1 MEYLL
6 SKLLFLSLAG
16 AAAVGLTWI
25 AVRAGQNRL
34 SKRWSYYIWLL
45 PLLAFVLPMPGV
57 QLARTELPVNLPAYQ
72 EATTPA
78 AAPDTVQPVQE
89 AAPAQNPPQAA
100 QPEQAAAAPAVRQGA
115 GWPAKAWWL
124 LAAMVWAA
132 GALAIVC
139 YRAVLRARF
148 ARRLRVICEAPGEW
162 ETDMFLQLCAEMGI
176 KKPPAFWRVPA
187 GVSPFITGIRRP
199 RIVLPDTVTQAE
211 LPLVLRHELTHYKR
225 HDLLYRAAV
234 YAVSAIHWFNPAV
247 YVMQRL
253 VEREMELSC
262 DEAALA
268 SMEYEQRRQYGLSVL
283 MLMKRNRM
291 IVPGTAFLSESRQDM
306 QKRMEGIM
314 TKKTYGLWAKISAI
328 ALAAVMMCST
338 TALSAGISHAN
349 PVKNTYGVKYDA
361 SIGKFTYLMETP
373 DEEVLADNTGSG
385 QAAIRA
391 SFVNTPL
398 QKSFY
403 ASVEAP
409 EYRLYGVTQTQEHR
423 DANITVIDNAPRE
436 TISAQAEI
444 RMDQLLLTVNDGRS
458 WIGRFTVT
466 LNGETI
472 LEQAYGVLTD
482 VPSGNQKNMTRLNV
496 YDDTA
501 GKVLSLYSMRF
512 DMDSEA
518 ILEGAKA
525 DGALRE
531 AFFGSAEYKTTPLC
545 QMTALSLPQSTCPWF
560 VQPDETTDEELS
572 TVFYYNTA
580 LGKLDWAGSMANT
593 PYGIE
598 TDLADD
604 FTFTGDSAHGRFF
617 VLWHNQRV
625 AEFTGTLSGLNGSAG
640 DTLALRSDDG
650 AYSAELVFWE
660 TEQPIEVTEPT
671 EPPATLSEAFRQG
684 AERQWRHI
692 TTADFPFT
700 VTLNPDKKSV
710 TLAYKEESGF
720 EGWTASMATYPSS
733 ADEPYIWEDIGSN
746 QGQNTFTFSV
756 LDTGVRHYINFSAY
770 NTLPNAKITE
780 GELIFKL
787 LDGELFYTN
796 GTQTTYSHP
805 TLTGED
811 ALPYMME
818 FCNPLRRLQR

>member
-1 MEYLL
+1 MAYLM
-6 SKLLFLSLAG
+6 SRVLFLSLAG

-45 PLLAFVLPMPGV
+45 PLLSFVLPIPGL
-57 QLARTELPVNLPAYQ
+57 QPTRPELPANLPVYQ

-78 AAPDTVQPVQE
+78 AAPETVQPVQE
-89 AAPAQNPPQAA
+89 AAPVQNPPQGA
-100 QPEQAAAAPAVRQGA
+100 QLEQAAAVPAMRRGV
-115 GWPAKAWWL
+115 GWSAKAWWL

-132 GALAIVC
+132 GALAILF

-176 KKPPAFWRVPA
+176 KKPPTFWRVHA

-283 MLMKRNRM
+283 MLMKRNRT
-291 IVPGTAFLSESRQDM
+291 IVPGTAFLSERRQDM

-328 ALAAVMMCST
+328 ALAAAMVCST
-338 TALSAGISHAN
+338 TALSAGISQAN
-349 PVKNTYGVKYDA
+349 PVKSTYGVKYDA
-361 SIGKFTYLMETP
+361 SIGRFMYLVETP
-373 DEEVLADNTGSG
+373 DGEVLADNTGSG

-403 ASVEAP
+403 ASVAVP

-423 DANITVIDNAPRE
+423 DASVTIVNNASRE

-444 RMDQLLLTVNDGRS
+444 RMDQLLSTVNDGRN

-466 LNGETI
+466 LNGEMI
-472 LEQAYGVLTD
+472 LEEAYGVLID
-482 VPSGNQKNMTRLNV
+482 VPSGNQKNMTVLEI
-496 YDDTA
+496 YDDA
-501 GKVLSLYSMRF
+501 ASKRVSLYSMRF
-512 DMDSEA
+512 DMDNEA
-518 ILEGAKA
+518 LLESAKA
-525 DGALRE
+525 DGE
-531 AFFGSAEYKTTPLC
+531 AEAAFSGHAENQTTPLC
-545 QMTALSLPQSTCPWF
+545 RLTALSLPQETCPWF
-560 VQPDETTDEELS
+560 LQPVQTTDAEFS

-580 LGKLDWAGSMANT
+580 LGKLWQNLSIAGT

-598 TDLADD
+598 TELTDD
-604 FTFTGDSAHGRFF
+604 FTFSGDSAHGRFF
-617 VLWHNQRV
+617 VTWHNRKT
-625 AEFTGTLSGLNGSAG
+625 AEFTGTLSGLNGNAG

-650 AYSAELVFWE
+650 AYSAELVFWK
-660 TEQPIEVTEPT
+660 TEQPIEATEPT
-671 EPPATLSEAFRQG
+671 EPPATPGEAFRQG

-700 VTLNPDKKSV
+700 VTLNPDKKGV
-710 TLAYKEESGF
+710 TLTYKEESGF

-733 ADEPYIWEDIGSN
+733 ADDPYIWEDIGSN

-805 TLTGED
+805 TLTGGD
-811 ALPYMME
+811 ALPYMMD